1 MNILFIYSRDIS
13 IDDSGGAR
21 TVIML
26 IRHLS
31 KKEDVKCYTLFDIDG
46 IELSEVEIIQREG
59 DLTQQIHKAILDK
72 GIDILMVPEAVV
84 MCDVAAKATEG
95 TSCKIVSAL
104 HNMPGY
110 EKLNLSILLKE
121 SMLFNESFVK
131 RARAGI
137 SLLLFPIFKWLY
149 VKKEKQHFHDAYEKS
164 DYTVLLSERF
174 YNEFVKEYNLADGG
188 KKLRAVGNGLSF
200 GHFATPEEIDNKK
213 KQILV
218 VSRLDERQKRLSRVL
233 NLWEEVQDEIPDW
246 ELVIVGFG
254 RSETTYREMIE
265 KKHLLRVNMVGRQ
278 DPEPYY
284 MQAPIFLMT
293 SDFEGWGMTI
303 TEAQQ
308 CGCVPIALDT
318 YSSLKDLIEPGKDG
332 FIAKNEEEMK
342 RQLLLL
348 VNDEG
353 KRKKMALNATE
364 TCRKFMPEIIYEKY
378 YNIFCE
384 IVGK

>member
-13 IDDSGGAR
+13 LDDSGGAR

-31 KKEDVKCYTLFDIDG
+31 KKEDVKCFTLFNIDG
-46 IELSEVEIIQREG
+46 IVLPEVEIIQREG
-59 DLTQQIHKAILDK
+59 SLMQQIHSVIEEE
-72 GIDILMVPEAVV
+72 GIDILMVPEAVA

-95 TSCKIVSAL
+95 TACKIVSAL

-110 EKLNLSILLKE
+110 EKLNLTILLKE
-121 SMLFNESFVK
+121 SMLYNKSIAK
-131 RARAGI
+131 RVRASI
-137 SLLLFPIFKWLY
+137 SLLLFPLFKCLY

-164 DYTVLLSERF
+164 DYTVLLSDRF
-174 YNEFVKEYNLADGG
+174 FDEFVKEYNLTDGG

-200 GHFATPEEIDNKK
+200 SHFATPEDIDNKK

-218 VSRLDERQKRLSRVL
+218 VSRLDERQKRISRVL
-233 NLWEEVQDEIPDW
+233 KLWKDVQDEILDW

-254 RSETTYREMIE
+254 RSETTY
-265 KKHLLRVNMVGRQ
+265 KKLIDYYHLQRVSMVGRQ

-318 YSSLKDLIEPGKDG
+318 YSSLKDLIESGKDG
-332 FIAKNEEEMK
+332 YIAKDEDEMK
-342 RQLLLL
+342 RQLLSL
-348 VNDEG
+348 VREEG
-353 KRKKMALNATE
+353 KRKEMAVNATE
-364 TCRKFMPEIIYEKY
+364 TCRRFLPEYIYEKY
-378 YNIFCE
+378 YNLFCE
-384 IVGK
+384 VVGR

>member
-13 IDDSGGAR
+13 LDDSGGAR

-31 KKEDVKCYTLFDIDG
+31 KKEDVKCFTLFNIDG
-46 IELSEVEIIQREG
+46 IVLPEVEIIQREG
-59 DLTQQIHKAILDK
+59 SLMQQIHSVIEEE
-72 GIDILMVPEAVV
+72 GIDILMVPEAVA

-95 TSCKIVSAL
+95 TACKIVSAL

-110 EKLNLSILLKE
+110 EKLNLTILLKE
-121 SMLFNESFVK
+121 SMLYNKSIAK
-131 RARAGI
+131 RVRASI
-137 SLLLFPIFKWLY
+137 SLLLFPLFKCLY
-149 VKKEKQHFHDAYEKS
+149 VNKEKQHFHDAYEKS
-164 DYTVLLSERF
+164 DYTVLLSDRF
-174 YNEFVKEYNLADGG
+174 FDEFVKEYNLTDGG

-200 GHFATPEEIDNKK
+200 SHFATPEDIDNKK

-218 VSRLDERQKRLSRVL
+218 VSRLDERQKRISRVL
-233 NLWEEVQDEIPDW
+233 KLWKDVQDEILDW

-254 RSETTYREMIE
+254 RSETTY
-265 KKHLLRVNMVGRQ
+265 KKLIDYYHLQRVSMVGRQ

-308 CGCVPIALDT
+308 CGCVPIVLDT
-318 YSSLKDLIEPGKDG
+318 YSSLKDLIETGKDG
-332 FIAKNEEEMK
+332 LIVKDEEEMK
-342 RQLLLL
+342 LQLLSL
-348 VNDEG
+348 VREEG
-353 KRKKMALNATE
+353 KRKEMAVNATE
-364 TCRKFMPEIIYEKY
+364 TCRRFLPEYIYEKY
-378 YNIFCE
+378 YNLFCE
-384 IVGK
+384 VVGR

>member
-13 IDDSGGAR
+13 LDDSGGAR

-31 KKEDVKCYTLFDIDG
+31 KKEDVKCFTLFNIDG
-46 IELSEVEIIQREG
+46 IVLPEVEIIQREG
-59 DLTQQIHKAILDK
+59 SLMQQIHSVIEEE
-72 GIDILMVPEAVV
+72 GIDILMVPEAVA

-95 TSCKIVSAL
+95 TACKIVSAL

-110 EKLNLSILLKE
+110 EKLNLTILLKE
-121 SMLFNESFVK
+121 SMLYNKSIAK
-131 RARAGI
+131 RVRASI
-137 SLLLFPIFKWLY
+137 SLLLFPLFKCLY

-164 DYTVLLSERF
+164 DYTVLLSDRF
-174 YNEFVKEYNLADGG
+174 FDEFVKEYNLTDGG

-200 GHFATPEEIDNKK
+200 SHFATPEDIDNKK

-218 VSRLDERQKRLSRVL
+218 VSRLDERQKRISRVL
-233 NLWEEVQDEIPDW
+233 KLWKDVQDEILDW

-254 RSETTYREMIE
+254 RSETTY
-265 KKHLLRVNMVGRQ
+265 KKLIDYYHLQRVSMVGRQ

-308 CGCVPIALDT
+308 CGCVPIVLDT
-318 YSSLKDLIEPGKDG
+318 YSSLKDLIETGKDG
-332 FIAKNEEEMK
+332 LIVKDEEEMK
-342 RQLLLL
+342 LQLLSL
-348 VNDEG
+348 VREEG
-353 KRKKMALNATE
+353 KRKEMAVNATE
-364 TCRKFMPEIIYEKY
+364 TCRRFLPEYIYEKY
-378 YNIFCE
+378 YNLFCE
-384 IVGK
+384 VVGR